1 MKSKKI
7 ISIILSSVMIASVM
21 TGCGKAKETSG
32 SNNVKSAEV
41 QNEVNLDQKQDE
53 TKKDTEIKNNE
64 VNVLPERSENNEKTK
79 IYKEAIVEVKNNSNR
94 SYKND
99 LNDITVK
106 KSVSTIKENAELKTK
121 EVVNKLTTKDENKN
135 NDNKIE
141 VKNESKIDDG
151 GLSKTSNKDNQ
162 KEITEISKT
171 NPEGDIL
178 NEVSEKDKLN
188 NINKKYMSAEVF
200 GGEEERTPN
209 LYECLGLIF
218 GFDAGEELNGYTIEI
233 GEYDKGTR
241 TSACITGDKIILNVD
256 LYDGSDREVIENA
269 INKALKNVKID
280 QRLKLRGN
288 FKPLDEFIK
297 EGALK
302 EEDVPEFVKKFG
314 KISIQGGKYGRR
326 PASLAFLGYVISISE
341 GKSLNGYNFETGKIT
356 EGTKTAVKIKGK
368 SIIID
373 IDLVK
378 CNESK
383 EKLQEE
389 INKAIEM
396 AGKPQ
401 RVELSGCLI
410 AS

>member
-1 MKSKKI
+1 MKRKKI
-7 ISIILSSVMIASVM
+7 ISIILASVMIASVI
-21 TGCGKAKETSG
+21 TGCGKDKEAAVP
-32 SNNVKSAEV
+32 NDVKSAEV
-41 QNEVNLDQKQDE
+41 QNEVNLDQKKDE
-53 TKKDTEIKNNE
+53 TKKDTDKKNNE
-64 VNVLPERSENNEKTK
+64 VNVSSEKSESNEKTK
-79 IYKEAIVEVKNNSNR
+79 IYKEPALEVKNSYSR

-99 LNDITVK
+99 LNDIPVK
-106 KSVSTIKENAELKTK
+106 KSISTIKVNAEVKTK
-121 EVVNKLTTKDENKN
+121 EVSNKFNSKDENIN
-135 NDNKIE
+135 NDNKVE
-141 VKNESKIDDG
+141 VKNENKIDDG
-151 GLSKTSNKDNQ
+151 VLNKTSNKDNP
-162 KEITEISKT
+162 KDITETSKR
-171 NPEGDIL
+171 NPEGDRS
-178 NEVSEKDKLN
+178 NELAEKDKLN

-233 GEYDKGTR
+233 GEYDRGTR
-241 TSACITGDKIILNVD
+241 TSACIDGDKIILNVD

-269 INKALKNVKID
+269 INKALKNVKVD

-302 EEDVPEFVKKFG
+302 EADVPEFVKKFG

-378 CNESK
+378 CSETK

-396 AGKPQ
+396 TGKPQ
-401 RVELSGCLI
+401 RVELSGALI